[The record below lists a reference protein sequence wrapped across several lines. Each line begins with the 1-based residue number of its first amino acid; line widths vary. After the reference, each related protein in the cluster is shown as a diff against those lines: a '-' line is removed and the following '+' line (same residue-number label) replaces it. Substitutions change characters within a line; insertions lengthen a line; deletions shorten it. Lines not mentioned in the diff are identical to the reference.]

1 MALDFGINVGLVEE
15 LYAQYLENP
24 EAVDP
29 SWRAYFEERSARSR
43 PEVARLEPPPPGG
56 NGDIARAVE
65 RSFAR
70 TLVSEPPPS
79 TYSQKEV
86 LAEAA
91 IKARVFQL
99 LNAYRVRGHLFAHLD
114 P

>member
-29 SWRAYFEERSARSR
+29 SWRAYFDERSARAR
-43 PEVARLEPPPPGG
+43 PDLAHPDLARVEAPTKG
-56 NGDIARAVE
+56 NGDLARAVD

-70 TLVSEPPPS
+70 TLISEPPPS

-91 IKARVFQL
+91 IAARVFQL
-99 LNAYRVRGHLFAHLD
+99 LNA
-114 P
+114 